1 MWCLSLPSPEITQA
15 DQARHVGRGKANY
28 FRGKGMPEG
37 PKPEA
42 QGSKCGNGVL
52 GDREGAASQPPS
64 TIGDLGKLY
73 KLPQRG
79 QG

>member
-1 MWCLSLPSPEITQA
+1 ML
-15 DQARHVGRGKANY
+15 
-28 FRGKGMPEG
+28 EG

-73 KLPQRG
+73 KLPQWG
-79 QG
+79 PG